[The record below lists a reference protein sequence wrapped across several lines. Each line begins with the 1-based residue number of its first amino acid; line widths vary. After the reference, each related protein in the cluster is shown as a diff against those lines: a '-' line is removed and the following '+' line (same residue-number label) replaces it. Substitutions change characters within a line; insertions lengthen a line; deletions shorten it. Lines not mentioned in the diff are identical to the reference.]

1 MTEERITEVET
12 PSGNVHTTHTVV
24 ERSGGG
30 GSGWLIAIVLILAV
44 LVGGYF
50 LMQGTNASTNKDN
63 AIAGAASDMGRSKT
77 PFRNAA
83 TLRGD
88 ISSGMRRSIR

>member
-1 MTEERITEVET
+1 MSEERITEVET
-12 PSGNVHTTHTVV
+12 PSGNVHTTRTVI
-24 ERSGGG
+24 ESGSGG

-63 AIAGAASDMGRSKT
+63 AIAGAASDVGDAAQKVG
-77 PFRNAA
+77 NAA
-83 TLRGD
+83 ENAVKKLDDGK
-88 ISSGMRRSIR
+88 

>member
-12 PSGNVHTTHTVV
+12 PSGNVHTTHTLV

-50 LMQGTNASTNKDN
+50 LMKGTNASTNKDN
-63 AIAGAASDMGRSKT
+63 AIAGAASDIGDAAQKVG
-77 PFRNAA
+77 NAA
-83 TLRGD
+83 DNAVKKLDDGK
-88 ISSGMRRSIR
+88 

>member
-12 PSGNVHTTHTVV
+12 PSGNVHTTRTVI
-24 ERSGGG
+24 ESGSGSGG

-50 LMQGTNASTNKDN
+50 LMQGTNASSNKDN
-63 AIAGAASDMGRSKT
+63 AIAGAASDVGDAAQKVG
-77 PFRNAA
+77 NAA
-83 TLRGD
+83 ENAVKKLDDGK
-88 ISSGMRRSIR
+88 

>member
-24 ERSGGG
+24 ELSGGG

-63 AIAGAASDMGRSKT
+63 AIAGAASDIGDAAQKVG
-77 PFRNAA
+77 NAA
-83 TLRGD
+83 DNAVKKLDDGK
-88 ISSGMRRSIR
+88 